1 MDVKTRIDDIAGRT
15 GLSSPIVRRVLDASR
30 ESLIETLGKGE
41 KATLPGIATFR
52 PSISAEE
59 SLKVYSK
66 PSLRVQ
72 TGSQDRYK
80 QEAEKREDN
89 GKVTLSDEEVRNSIQ
104 IFSIDSLM

>member
-30 ESLIETLGKGE
+30 
-41 KATLPGIATFR
+41 
-52 PSISAEE
+52 E

-89 GKVTLSDEEVRNSIQ
+89 GKATLSDEEVRNSIQ